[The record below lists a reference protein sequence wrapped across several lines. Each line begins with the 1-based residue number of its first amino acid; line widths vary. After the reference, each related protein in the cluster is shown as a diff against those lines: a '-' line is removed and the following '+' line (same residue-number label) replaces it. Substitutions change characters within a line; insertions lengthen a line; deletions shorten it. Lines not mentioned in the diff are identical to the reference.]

1 VDFWNVR
8 LAWAVNRQD
17 PPPVARKLFVPK
29 HSLPVLNDYKTA
41 PPDEFW
47 AAFPSNRQ
55 IAGKSAINPKKL
67 RSLALGVGCSDW
79 ERLELAISDLE
90 NGCDIGCRGTPR
102 NGSVSNNA
110 PSAFQFGQQISDAIA
125 DWITEGFAAG
135 PFSKDEVPPDA
146 KISGIMCREKPNG
159 SARIILNLSA
169 PAGRSVNDG
178 ICSDEFPT
186 SMSSTAKWVEVLNK
200 AGRGCLFMKADWSVA
215 YKHLHVRPAD
225 TVLQWFSWLDK
236 FFVELNLV
244 FGARSSAGLFD
255 RIAKVVLDLAAR
267 LARFSPDMICQY
279 LDDVCAASPA
289 GSTEVF
295 RFEQAYRDVA
305 AEVGVKLAPTSDPDK
320 AFSPTTA
327 GVVLG
332 VKYDSVAWT
341 WSLPPDKL
349 NRVLLQLSKAVDA
362 DTILQVEM
370 ASIAGRILHYA
381 ALVPLGK
388 FNIVHILKA
397 VHAVPNKNDLLT
409 VTSNLRGQLYFWLVV
424 LQASDGYASIPR
436 ICPFPIWTFEFWTD
450 AGGGSTH
457 TIGQGCGGVAAGFW
471 FMLPWGRVINSGVR
485 SPDGSR
491 YSRKMSALELVGPLV
506 CLAAGADL
514 CRGRPVRIWVDNFG
528 SVAIFKKGYST
539 TCMLSSAL
547 ASAIAVVATAIGC
560 RLTID
565 KITRCSSTGAILAD
579 ELSKGRFEAFLR
591 KRPEH
596 LKLPT
601 EPATIPPSILAWVAR
616 PQADNSLGA
625 KILADLG
632 IPFSPGTCLAA
643 TY

>member
-1 VDFWNVR
+1 M
-8 LAWAVNRQD
+8 
-17 PPPVARKLFVPK
+17 
-29 HSLPVLNDYKTA
+29 
-41 PPDEFW
+41 
-47 AAFPSNRQ
+47 
-55 IAGKSAINPKKL
+55 
-67 RSLALGVGCSDW
+67 
-79 ERLELAISDLE
+79 
-90 NGCDIGCRGTPR
+90 
-102 NGSVSNNA
+102 SNNS
-110 PSAFQFGQQISDAIA
+110 PSAFQFGEQITDAIA

-135 PFSKDEVPPDA
+135 PFTREEVPLGA

-169 PAGRSVNDG
+169 PVGNSVNDG

-186 SMSSTAKWVEVLNK
+186 SMSSTTKWVEVLNK
-200 AGRGCLFMKADWSVA
+200 AGRACLFMKADWSVA

-225 TVLQWFSWLDK
+225 TVLQWFSWLDR

-255 RIAKVVLDLAAR
+255 RIAKVILDLAIR
-267 LARFSPDMICQY
+267 LACFSPDMVCQY

-289 GSTEVF
+289 GSIEIF

-305 AEVGVKLAPTSDPDK
+305 AEVGVRLAPTSDPDK
-320 AFSPTTA
+320 AFSPTTS

-349 NRVLLQLSKAVDA
+349 NRILLQLRSAVDA
-362 DTILQVEM
+362 DTIMQVEM

-397 VHAVPNKNDLLT
+397 VHSVPNKTDLLP
-409 VTSNLRGQLYFWLVV
+409 VTSELRGQLYFWLVV
-424 LQASDGYASIPR
+424 LRASDGHASIPR
-436 ICPFPIWTFEFWTD
+436 LYPFPVWTFEFWTD
-450 AGGGSTH
+450 AGGGSTSS
-457 TIGQGCGGVAAGFW
+457 IGQGCGGVATGFW

-485 SPDGSR
+485 GPDGAR

-506 CLAAGADL
+506 CVAAGADL
-514 CRGRPVRIWVDNFG
+514 CRGRPVRIWVDNYG

-539 TCMLSSAL
+539 SCALSSAL
-547 ASAIAVVATAIGC
+547 ASAIAIVCTAIGC

-579 ELSKGRFEAFLR
+579 ELSKGRFDAFLR
-591 KRPEH
+591 KRPPQ
-596 LKLPT
+596 LQLPT
-601 EPATIPPSILAWVAR
+601 EPARIPASILAWVAR
-616 PQADNSLGA
+616 PHADNSLGA
-625 KILADLG
+625 KILAELG